1 MTARYPR
8 SIAVGIA
15 ALLSGLVL
23 AACGTTTKTP
33 QANTDGTRPASVD
46 LVRLAGS
53 NLGYPSPY
61 AYNKGP
67 GLAHTFLLFDS
78 LLWKDSTGKLM
89 PWLATAR
96 ERSADGK
103 EWTFTLRDG
112 VKWADGQP
120 LTADDVAFTFDYI
133 TKGPAKTALGVIGT
147 VPVAETVVL
156 APNKVVLKLDKP
168 FAPFEETV
176 AGRVPIV
183 PKHIWSTVTD
193 PAKYRDPAAVIGTG
207 PYTLLSSD
215 ETAGTYEYAA
225 KADYWL
231 GTPYVK
237 RVQFVPAPNEL
248 LALQRGEIDI
258 ASVTQT
264 PAEVVDPLKND
275 PRFGMIT
282 APGESTTALH
292 FDVAKG
298 FPFNDKRFRQAV
310 AYTVDRNDMVKRI
323 LLGNGEPGFMG
334 NVAASAPFAA
344 PDLPTYN
351 RDIAKSKALLDE
363 AGLKDVTGDG
373 VRDLPSGE
381 AFAPELLI
389 TATQSKAADLLKEF
403 LREVGVNLQIK
414 SVDQAAA
421 DSAVAES
428 RFDMALVG
436 YGALGSDP
444 DWLRQR
450 LSSKLPSK
458 SFLRI
463 QGWNNPIFEDAAAQQ
478 LVTVDPAE
486 RLKLVYQMQRA
497 VAEDVPVM
505 ALYLETRTAIFN
517 KAAFADWYYT
527 PGGVFGLYPHFL
539 NKHTLATGKTTGI

>member
-1 MTARYPR
+1 
-8 SIAVGIA
+8 
-15 ALLSGLVL
+15 
-23 AACGTTTKTP
+23 
-33 QANTDGTRPASVD
+33 
-46 LVRLAGS
+46 
-53 NLGYPSPY
+53 
-61 AYNKGP
+61 
-67 GLAHTFLLFDS
+67 
-78 LLWKDSTGKLM
+78 
-89 PWLATAR
+89 
-96 ERSADGK
+96 
-103 EWTFTLRDG
+103 
-112 VKWADGQP
+112 
-120 LTADDVAFTFDYI
+120 
-133 TKGPAKTALGVIGT
+133 
-147 VPVAETVVL
+147 
-156 APNKVVLKLDKP
+156 
-168 FAPFEETV
+168 
-176 AGRVPIV
+176 
-183 PKHIWSTVTD
+183 
-193 PAKYRDPAAVIGTG
+193 
-207 PYTLLSSD
+207 
-215 ETAGTYEYAA
+215 
-225 KADYWL
+225 
-231 GTPYVK
+231 
-237 RVQFVPAPNEL
+237 
-248 LALQRGEIDI
+248 
-258 ASVTQT
+258 
-264 PAEVVDPLKND
+264 
-275 PRFGMIT
+275 
-282 APGESTTALH
+282 
-292 FDVAKG
+292 
-298 FPFNDKRFRQAV
+298 V

-334 NVAASAPFAA
+334 NVAASAQFAA

-381 AFAPELLI
+381 AFAPELLV
-389 TATQSKAADLLKEF
+389 TATQSKAADLLKEY

-539 NKHTLATGKTTGI
+539 NKHALATGKTTGI